1 MSKVSVIIP
10 VYGVEKYIE
19 RCVRSLFE
27 QTLDDIE
34 FIFVDDCTL
43 DRSIEILESLI
54 EEYRLRIA
62 EKNYSVR
69 IERMLTNSG
78 QAAVRR
84 RGIEI
89 AKGDYIIH
97 CDSDDWVDKDM
108 YFKMYAKT
116 IPNHADMVVCNYCQH
131 NGMEVIGNYRG
142 FICNE
147 RVKFITDMLYQ
158 KIAWSLCNKLIKRD
172 IYEKI
177 ECFPSASMGEDM
189 VISLQA
195 VYFCKTIETV
205 PDVLYYYYV
214 NSDSI
219 SRKDTSDAALNR
231 VEQYRQNVD
240 CIHRFYSNSNEY
252 RLYKKAF
259 NWTKYS
265 IKLMCNS
272 KNPRLLALRRT
283 MFPQIEFSVLLDK
296 HVSLRNKL
304 LCIRSSVQ
312 MKFYEYIT
320 TSDDSKNVNK

>member
-1 MSKVSVIIP
+1 
-10 VYGVEKYIE
+10 
-19 RCVRSLFE
+19 
-27 QTLDDIE
+27 
-34 FIFVDDCTL
+34 
-43 DRSIEILESLI
+43 
-54 EEYRLRIA
+54 
-62 EKNYSVR
+62 
-69 IERMLTNSG
+69 
-78 QAAVRR
+78 
-84 RGIEI
+84 
-89 AKGDYIIH
+89 
-97 CDSDDWVDKDM
+97 
-108 YFKMYAKT
+108 
-116 IPNHADMVVCNYCQH
+116 
-131 NGMEVIGNYRG
+131 
-142 FICNE
+142 
-147 RVKFITDMLYQ
+147 MLYQ